1 MMRKIEVVLSL
12 YSRIREIDTMEA
24 LCQMLVVVDA
34 TDLSVA
40 ERKTIDNALTDSVE
54 RIVMLSR
61 ISGQTLSFDDFPD
74 LGKI

>member
-1 MMRKIEVVLSL
+1 MRKIEVVLSL